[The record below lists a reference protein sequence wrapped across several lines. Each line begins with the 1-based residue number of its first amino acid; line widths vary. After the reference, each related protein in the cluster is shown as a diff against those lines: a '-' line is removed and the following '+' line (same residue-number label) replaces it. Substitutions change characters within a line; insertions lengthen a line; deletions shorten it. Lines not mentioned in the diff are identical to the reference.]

1 MSYEILKNIIPAG
14 AAGLAFTWELCGS
27 TFECENP
34 RLSDGIRAGL
44 FAVGATFLFKQAYYL
59 IKWGWQHVDLFDP
72 TIISN
77 LRNENF
83 LNTCHQL
90 NLQDLLN
97 KANCM
102 ALSKAAREHV
112 CALVAAFHSLKGADT
127 LNEENRTTIT
137 AHPRYAWQL
146 AYAIVHLHEANILND
161 ENRTTIT
168 VHPNAA
174 VLFAPAI
181 ISLHEAGILNE
192 ENRATITAHPQDVR
206 PLIDALI
213 LLHKAGMLNEENRT
227 TITDHPREAYQLAKA
242 IILLHKAG
250 LLNEENR
257 TTITASPDLAEKL
270 AALLIVA
277 DNHGV
282 RNGPCGIIMEFA
294 YNIPTC

>member
-44 FAVGATFLFKQAYYL
+44 FAVGATFLFKQAYDL
-59 IKWGWQHVDLFDP
+59 MKWGWQHVDLFDP

-112 CALVAAFHSLKGADT
+112 CALVAAFHSLKGADI
-127 LNEENRTTIT
+127 LNEENRTTITAHPNAAVQLADAIILLHKADTLNDENRATIT

-161 ENRTTIT
+161 
-168 VHPNAA
+168 
-174 VLFAPAI
+174 
-181 ISLHEAGILNE
+181 

-227 TITDHPREAYQLAKA
+227 TITDHTRETYVLAKT
-242 IILLHKAG
+242 IILLHEAG

-257 TTITASPDLAEKL
+257 TTITDHPRQPYKL
-270 AALLIVA
+270 AKAIILL
-277 DNHGV
+277 
-282 RNGPCGIIMEFA
+282 
-294 YNIPTC
+294 

>member
-44 FAVGATFLFKQAYYL
+44 FAVGATFLFKQAYDL
-59 IKWGWQHVDLFDP
+59 MKWGWQHVDLFDP

-112 CALVAAFHSLKGADT
+112 CALVAAFHSLKGADI

-137 AHPRYAWQL
+137 AHP
-146 AYAIVHLHEANILND
+146 
-161 ENRTTIT
+161 
-168 VHPNAA
+168 NAA
-174 VLFAPAI
+174 VQLADAI
-181 ISLHEAGILNE
+181 ILLHKAGTLNE

-227 TITDHPREAYQLAKA
+227 TITDHPRETYVLAKT
-242 IILLHKAG
+242 IILLHEAG

>member
-44 FAVGATFLFKQAYYL
+44 FAVGATFLFKQAYDL
-59 IKWGWQHVDLFDP
+59 MKWGWQHVDLFDP

-112 CALVAAFHSLKGADT
+112 CALVAAFHSLKGADI
-127 LNEENRTTIT
+127 LNEENRTTITAHPNAAVQLADAIILLHKADTLNDENRATIT

-181 ISLHEAGILNE
+181 IFLHE
-192 ENRATITAHPQDVR
+192 
-206 PLIDALI
+206 
-213 LLHKAGMLNEENRT
+213 
-227 TITDHPREAYQLAKA
+227 
-242 IILLHKAG
+242 AG

>member
-44 FAVGATFLFKQAYYL
+44 FAVGATFLFKQAYDL
-59 IKWGWQHVDLFDP
+59 MKWGWQHVDLFDP

-112 CALVAAFHSLKGADT
+112 CALVAAFHSLKGADI

-137 AHPRYAWQL
+137 AHP
-146 AYAIVHLHEANILND
+146 
-161 ENRTTIT
+161 
-168 VHPNAA
+168 NAA
-174 VLFAPAI
+174 VQLADAI
-181 ISLHEAGILNE
+181 ILLHKADTLNE
-192 ENRATITAHPQDVR
+192 ENRATITA
-206 PLIDALI
+206 
-213 LLHKAGMLNEENRT
+213 
-227 TITDHPREAYQLAKA
+227 HPREAYQLAKA